1 MNANVLL
8 HFKVRP
14 DDSILQRSAYW
25 ESQPIFGVRGL
36 RVHFSAQRFFEY
48 SSSEQIKILL
58 NKIIEYAETQN
69 FNVVIDQELIG
80 FRPLLTSN
88 VTFDGDYSAGLPS
101 EIIYL
106 YKDAIFGLPR
116 LVELQQQ
123 GFEVIS
129 WESWQFNFQILC
141 QSMQVEL
148 EKTYTQQKYP
158 DQISRR
164 ILI

>member
-25 ESQPIFGVRGL
+25 DSQPIFGIRGL

-48 SSSEQIKILL
+48 SSPEQIKILL

-69 FNVVIDQELIG
+69 LCVVIDQELND
-80 FRPLLTSN
+80 FRSSLTGN
-88 VTFDGDYSAGLPS
+88 VTVDKDYAAKLPS

-106 YKDAIFGLPR
+106 YRDAIFGLPR

-123 GFEVIS
+123 GFEIVS
-129 WESWQFNFQILC
+129 WDTLAVQLSNFVPEHAWVES
-141 QSMQVEL
+141 
-148 EKTYTQQKYP
+148 EKHIPNRNTKTKF
-158 DQISRR
+158 
-164 ILI
+164 